1 MENQNTHKI
10 ILEGFSKNPNYYRQ
24 LDSVTADIIRDD
36 LDSKDKVDK
45 NTTAMVF
52 TISKGSKYESFSY
65 YKLNITVFEIMQELA
80 NESKIFITY
89 QYLNNERNGIEFIT
103 LPLEDFVHLLYGH
116 KKIK

>member
-24 LDSVTADIIRDD
+24 LDNVTAEVVRDD
-36 LDSKDKVDK
+36 LDGKDKIDK
-45 NTTAMVF
+45 TAIYF
-52 TISKGSKYESFSY
+52 TISKGSKYDSFSY
-65 YKLNITVFEIMQELA
+65 YKLSIIVFEIMQELA
-80 NESKIFITY
+80 NESNIFITY
-89 QYLNNERNGIEFIT
+89 QYLNNEGNGFEFIT